1 MKKLIIL
8 TLFPFILLSQENY
21 MWDEYLDID
30 TCLDVHNKARAEVGV
45 NKLLWSPELAN
56 DAQKYAEE
64 LANKDSM
71 VHSEENNGQG
81 ENLYYSYKSKTLNG
95 VKSFEFSETPFT
107 DASNAWYGEIVDYS
121 YGPIK
126 NDSHFYKIGHY
137 TQMIW
142 STTKEF
148 GMGYAKSKS
157 GKIYV
162 VARYYPQ
169 GNYIGEYPY

>member
-1 MKKLIIL
+1 MKKLIL
-8 TLFPFILLSQENY
+8 LLFIPLVSFSQDY
-21 MWDEYLDID
+21 YGSVEYLDID
-30 TCLDVHNKARAEVGV
+30 SCLDVHNKARAEVGA
-45 NKLLWSPELAN
+45 KQLFWSPELAN

-142 STTKEF
+142 STTKEL